1 MPLPLYPPMFILVND
16 DLTDNVKNY
25 IVRQLKID
33 QVFEDGYIDGYLVA
47 DGYFIENN
55 VVIPDK
61 RIMVLK
67 DLQDMTNRDFYD
79 AVFFV
84 KAGMISLLKD
94 KRKQPGTTFPILN
107 ISWSKFGF

>member
-1 MPLPLYPPMFILVND
+1 MPFPLYPPMFILVNN

-33 QVFEDGYIDGYLVA
+33 DVFNDGYIDGYL

-67 DLQDMTNRDFYD
+67 DLRDMTNRDFYD

-84 KAGMISLLKD
+84 KAGMITILKS
-94 KRKQPGTTFPILN
+94 KRGPGQKIFPVLN
-107 ISWSKFGF
+107 VTWQKFGF